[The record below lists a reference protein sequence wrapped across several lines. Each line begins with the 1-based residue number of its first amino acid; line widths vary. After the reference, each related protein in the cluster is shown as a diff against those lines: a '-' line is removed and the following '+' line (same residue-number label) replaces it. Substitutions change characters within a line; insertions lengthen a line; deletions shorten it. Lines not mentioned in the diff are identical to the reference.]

1 MRLSPLTFGRLA
13 ALCWFVAAQP
23 AAAEDLPALRAHV
36 NDYAQILP
44 PDRAAALEARLADY
58 EARTQHQFALLTVDS
73 LGGQDIETYSIH
85 LAEKWKLGTK
95 GKDDGLIV
103 VIAKRDRKMR
113 IEVGYGL
120 EGVIPD
126 AIASRIVREVL
137 TPAFRDGDFAGGID
151 AAFALLI
158 HAAGGGAPG
167 DGVTAGAPRK
177 ASRKSLFGPLIL
189 PLLIFFA
196 LSMLSGGRGGRS
208 GGMGAAG
215 GFLLGSMLGGR
226 RGGYGGYGG
235 GGGFGGGGGGFGGG
249 GGGFGGGGGGGF
261 GGGGASGGW

>member
-1 MRLSPLTFGRLA
+1 MRLSPLTFARLA
-13 ALCWFVAAQP
+13 ALCWLATAQP
-23 AAAEDLPALRAHV
+23 ALAEDLPALRAHV

-44 PDRAAALEARLADY
+44 TDRATALEARLADY

-73 LGGQDIETYSIH
+73 LAGQDIETYSIH
-85 LAEKWKLGTK
+85 LAEKWKLGKK

-103 VIAKRDRKMR
+103 VIAKNDRKMR

-151 AAFALLI
+151 AAFAVLI

-167 DGVTAGAPRK
+167 DAAAARAPRK

-189 PLLIFFA
+189 PLLIFFV
-196 LSMLSGGRGGRS
+196 LSMLSGGRRGRR

-215 GFLLGSMLGGR
+215 GFLLGSMLGGGR
-226 RGGYGGYGG
+226 GGYGG
-235 GGGFGGGGGGFGGG
+235 GGGFGRGG